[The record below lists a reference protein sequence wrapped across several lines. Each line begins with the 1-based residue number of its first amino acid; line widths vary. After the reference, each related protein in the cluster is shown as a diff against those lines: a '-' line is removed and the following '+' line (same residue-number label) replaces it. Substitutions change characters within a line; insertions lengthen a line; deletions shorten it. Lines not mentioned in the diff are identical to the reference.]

1 MKFHIDNKFFHWG
14 LTAFLVIAASIS
26 FYYLV
31 FHSSNISAGFQR
43 IMGILMPVVFGLAIA
58 YLLAPVLNFL
68 EQKALFPLCR
78 KCGIKESPRQRS
90 LVRGVGILVTCFL
103 FVAMI
108 YAVIAMTVS
117 QVVPSVQGVILN
129 FDSYTNNVISWIN
142 QTLEDNPEFGD
153 YATKTIDRFSNQLEV
168 WLNEILPNTASL
180 IMTVS
185 LSVINV
191 LDVMKDFAVGFIISV
206 YVLASKERFAGQAKK
221 ICYAIFRRD
230 TANVVIRNFRFTH
243 RTFIGFLGGK
253 IVDSIII
260 GLLCFV
266 GTSLMQTP
274 YAVLISV
281 IIGFTNIIPFFGPF
295 VGAIPSIIL
304 IFAVD
309 PTHPLNCVY
318 FAIFI
323 LALQQFDGNI
333 LGPKILGSST
343 GLAGFW
349 VIFAIT
355 LFGGLMGVFGMI
367 VGVPIFAV
375 IYAVAKSVINSM
387 LDQKS
392 MPVETK
398 KYETVE
404 YVDETGF
411 HEIVPEEKPADGRR
425 RGKSRLLQE
434 GFHFQWKGRRENAA
448 PTEEHSSKSNETSD
462 K

>member
-1 MKFHIDNKFFHWG
+1 MKFHKDNKFFHWG

-309 PTHPLNCVY
+309 PTHCVY

>member
-1 MKFHIDNKFFHWG
+1 MKFHKDNKFFHWG

-206 YVLASKERFAGQAKK
+206 YRGSGREDCRLHH
-221 ICYAIFRRD
+221 
-230 TANVVIRNFRFTH
+230 H
-243 RTFIGFLGGK
+243 RPA
-253 IVDSIII
+253 
-260 GLLCFV
+260 LLC
-266 GTSLMQTP
+266 GHLP
-274 YAVLISV
+274 DA
-281 IIGFTNIIPFFGPF
+281 
-295 VGAIPSIIL
+295 
-304 IFAVD
+304 D
-309 PTHPLNCVY
+309 
-318 FAIFI
+318 
-323 LALQQFDGNI
+323 ALRRAYQRDYR
-333 LGPKILGSST
+333 LHEHH
-343 GLAGFW
+343 
-349 VIFAIT
+349 T
-355 LFGGLMGVFGMI
+355 LFRSLCGCHSQHHSDLCRGSDPSAELCVFCHFHSG
-367 VGVPIFAV
+367 PAAV
-375 IYAVAKSVINSM
+375 
-387 LDQKS
+387 
-392 MPVETK
+392 
-398 KYETVE
+398 
-404 YVDETGF
+404 
-411 HEIVPEEKPADGRR
+411 
-425 RGKSRLLQE
+425 
-434 GFHFQWKGRRENAA
+434 
-448 PTEEHSSKSNETSD
+448 
-462 K
+462 